1 MSEGIGHNV
10 PRVDARSKVTG
21 EAIFTGDL
29 KLSGLLHGKVLR
41 SPYPHALIRRI
52 NTDRAASL
60 PGVVSVLTSTD
71 LEDIDPYYGHSI
83 KDRPLLA
90 IDRVRFVGEPLAA
103 VAAED
108 ELTAEQ
114 ALSLIEVEYEDLPAA
129 TTLEE
134 ALSDDAPRLHET
146 DTLRPGLFHGLGEL
160 NPEGNICYQHS
171 IHRGDLAEA
180 FKQAEIIVEQEY
192 TFPAVYQYAM
202 EPHTVIA
209 AWEGKSVTVWA

>member
-108 ELTAEQ
+108 EVTAEQ

-129 TTLEE
+129 TTLEQ

-146 DTLRPGLFHGLGEL
+146 ETLRPGLFHGLGEL
-160 NPEGNICYQHS
+160 NPDGNICYQHS
-171 IHRGDLAEA
+171 INRGNLAEA
-180 FKQAEIIVEQEY
+180 FEIGRAHV
-192 TFPAVYQYAM
+192 
-202 EPHTVIA
+202 
-209 AWEGKSVTVWA
+209 